1 MKRFVVGVMSAAVL
15 VSMPR
20 AGAAQVKTVSS
31 EMRTETAIV
40 EAIDVPTRAIT
51 LKKPDGTFVTI
62 VAGPDITRFSE
73 VKVGDKVSARYYDN
87 VVVRLKRPGEPDV
100 SGTTS
105 ATTPSGQTMPGGTKA
120 TQRTITATIVAVDMN
135 APSVSFTG
143 PNGWKYTSKVQDTA
157 ALAKVKIGDRLE
169 IVWTEAVLVS
179 LSPGK

>member
-20 AGAAQVKTVSS
+20 AAAAQVKTVSS

-105 ATTPSGQTMPGGTKA
+105 VYDAFRTNHARWHQGDAADDHRHDRRSRHERAVVSRSPAPTAGSTHRRCRTRRPSP
-120 TQRTITATIVAVDMN
+120 R
-135 APSVSFTG
+135 
-143 PNGWKYTSKVQDTA
+143 
-157 ALAKVKIGDRLE
+157 
-169 IVWTEAVLVS
+169 
-179 LSPGK
+179 

>member
-20 AGAAQVKTVSS
+20 AAAAQVKTVSS

-51 LKKPDGTFVTI
+51 LEE
-62 VAGPDITRFSE
+62 TRRYLRHDRRRTGHHALFGGQGWRQGQRPLLRQRRRPAEAARRTGRLRHHVSYDALRTDHARWHQ
-73 VKVGDKVSARYYDN
+73 GDAADDHRHD
-87 VVVRLKRPGEPDV
+87 RR
-100 SGTTS
+100 
-105 ATTPSGQTMPGGTKA
+105 
-120 TQRTITATIVAVDMN
+120 IDMN
-135 APSVSFTG
+135 APSVPFTG